1 MVEGEGHVLGL
12 DGGGSGTRCVIAE
25 VSGRL
30 LARGIGGPSNPLT
43 AGADNAARAIMEAVE
58 EASRRCGIRHFA
70 AACMGI
76 AGTDRP
82 SGREA
87 VIIRLKGIIT
97 DRLSIV
103 SDAVAALYGA
113 MGCGPG
119 VVVIAG
125 TGSIALG
132 MDEGGG
138 LVRAGG
144 WGWRIG
150 DEGSGYDI
158 GRRAMTAV
166 LRAYDGRGPDTRL
179 SQKVMSALS
188 LKDPCELVDRVY
200 GDGMGSAEVAGL
212 ATVVADAAH
221 EGDRMAFKILQEA
234 GVELGLAVSSVIRR
248 LGLEGGFDVAPS
260 GGVFNLEEP
269 LRSSFE
275 SVVKEA
281 APECSIIPPRFEP
294 EVGAVLFAL
303 QGLGVEVD
311 EALLERVAASRRAL
325 EGDR

>member
-1 MVEGEGHVLGL
+1 MVEGEGYVLGL

-25 VSGRL
+25 ISGRL

-43 AGADNAARAIMEAVE
+43 VGADAAASAIMEAVD
-58 EASRRCGIRHFA
+58 EASRRCGIRRFA
-70 AACMGI
+70 TACMGI

-87 VIIRLKGIIT
+87 IKMRLKRFGAG
-97 DRLSIV
+97 RLSIV

-113 MGCGPG
+113 MGCRPG
-119 VVVIAG
+119 VVVVAG

-132 MDEGGG
+132 MDEGGE
-138 LVRAGG
+138 LARAGG
-144 WGWRIG
+144 WGWRLG

-158 GRRAMTAV
+158 GRRALTAV
-166 LRAYDGRGPDTRL
+166 LRAYDGRGPGTRL
-179 SQKVMSALS
+179 AEKVMSALN
-188 LKDPCELVDRVY
+188 LRDPSELVDRVY
-200 GDGMGSAEVAGL
+200 GDGMGSAEVAAL
-212 ATVVADAAH
+212 ATLVADSAH
-221 EGDRMAFKILQEA
+221 EGDGAAFKILQEA
-234 GVELGLAVSSVIRR
+234 GVELGLAASSVIRR
-248 LGLEGGFDVAPS
+248 LGLEGGFAVAPS
-260 GGVFNLEEP
+260 GGVFNLGEP

-275 SVVKEA
+275 LVVKEA

-294 EVGAVLFAL
+294 EVGAALLAL

-311 EALLERVAASRRAL
+311 EALLDHVAASHRAL